1 MKILKIST
9 FTICLLFSVS
19 NILAQE
25 NTDISNST
33 KKEKKF
39 SFKIGAGL
47 YQPIIN
53 DSGVTFTG
61 GTNSD
66 GVSFSG
72 ATFKPKVKTGFS
84 FLTSVD
90 YALSDNFNIGLGFN
104 GAFAKA
110 EFIKDATI
118 NGQVVNGY
126 LEKGAVTNMHIL
138 LNFTYAPKGEGLKP
152 FAKLG
157 IGYVTQEVELGD
169 IPLELTNNVETE
181 IFTDY
186 KNNGIGIIPEL
197 GVRYNKFFLSL
208 AYSLSL
214 KKLQGEEV
222 DGFISPGEVT
232 SQGLQF
238 NLTYDLLR
246 F

>member
-1 MKILKIST
+1 MKKSIYTFLTLLFIST
-9 FTICLLFSVS
+9 S
-19 NILAQE
+19 ILAQE
-25 NTDISNST
+25 NLEISNST

-47 YQPIIN
+47 FQPILS
-53 DSGVTFTG
+53 DSGVIFTS

-72 ATFKPKVKTGFS
+72 ATYDPQVTTGFNFS
-84 FLTSVD
+84 TSVD
-90 YALSDNFNIGLGFN
+90 YALSDKFYVGLGFN
-104 GAFAKA
+104 GAFANA
-110 EFIKDATI
+110 EFITDATVNDQMI
-118 NGQVVNGY
+118 NGY
-126 LEKGAVTNMHIL
+126 LEKGAVENVHML
-138 LNFTYAPKGEGLKP
+138 LNFTYAPKGEGIKP

-169 IPLELTNNVETE
+169 IPLELTNNIETE

-186 KNNGIGIIPEL
+186 KNNGIGIVPEF
-197 GVRYNKFFLSL
+197 GVRYNKYFLSI
-208 AYSLSL
+208 AYSLSFNTL
-214 KKLQGEEV
+214 KGEEV
-222 DGFISPGEVT
+222 DGFASSGEVT

-238 NLTYDLLR
+238 NLTYDLFR